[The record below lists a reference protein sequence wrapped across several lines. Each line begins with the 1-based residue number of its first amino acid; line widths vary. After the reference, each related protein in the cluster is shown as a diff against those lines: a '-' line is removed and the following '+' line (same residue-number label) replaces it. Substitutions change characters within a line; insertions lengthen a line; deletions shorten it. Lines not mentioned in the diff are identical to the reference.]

1 MKMNLPE
8 SVRNVSTHQAKSL
21 SPVSLLLPQSD
32 LVSDGGRDVG
42 RHLVGGHH
50 VHVEESD
57 DLVGCDAPPEV
68 RVTAVYNY
76 LHISV
81 RFFHINFTR
90 LFNISI
96 SSAC

>member
-42 RHLVGGHH
+42 GHLVGGHH
-50 VHVEESD
+50 VHVEEPD
-57 DLVGCDAPPEV
+57 DLVSCDPSPEV
-68 RVTAVYNY
+68 RVIAESDNNY
-76 LHISV
+76 TQLVH
-81 RFFHINFTR
+81 
-90 LFNISI
+90 LK
-96 SSAC
+96 A